1 MRGSENVS
9 PDEKNKRPKTGR
21 VARLDKRIAQALNHP
36 LRTEI
41 IAILNDRCASPREMA
56 DLLGEELSNVSYH
69 TKELLKL
76 ECIEVVD
83 RQQVRGALKTRY
95 RATTKMLLDTPEWE
109 LLNKTVR
116 TGISINAVNEVTHR
130 ASAAIEGGTFDR
142 RTDRTVITMKMDV
155 DDQGWLEAQEAL
167 RVAFERFGE
176 IEVEVASRKVK
187 GAPTFRM
194 TASLLGYESPTEDEG
209 QD

>member
-1 MRGSENVS
+1 VS
-9 PDEKNKRPKTGR
+9 PNEKNKRPKMGR
-21 VARLDKRIAQALNHP
+21 VPRLDKRFARALNHP

-56 DLLGEELSNVSYH
+56 DMLGEELSNVSYH

-83 RQQVRGALKTRY
+83 REQVRGALKTRY
-95 RATTKMLLDTPEWE
+95 RATTRMLLDTPDWE
-109 LLNKTVR
+109 RLDKTVR

-130 ASAAIEGGTFDR
+130 AFAAMEAGTFDR
-142 RTDRTVITMKMDV
+142 RTDRAIITLKMDV
-155 DDQGWLEAQEAL
+155 DDQGWLDAHEAL
-167 RVAFERFGE
+167 RIAYERLG
-176 IEVEVASRKVK
+176 EVEVEAATRKAK

-194 TASLLGYESPTEDEG
+194 TASLLGYESPTGEDEG
-209 QD
+209 

>member
-1 MRGSENVS
+1 MS
-9 PDEKNKRPKTGR
+9 PKEKNASPKTGR
-21 VARLDKRIAQALNHP
+21 VPRLDKRIARALNHP

-56 DLLGEELSNVSYH
+56 DILGEELSNVSYH

-83 RQQVRGALKTRY
+83 REQVRGALKTRY
-95 RATTKMLLDTPEWE
+95 RATTKMLLDTPDWE
-109 LLNKTVR
+109 RLDKTVR

-130 ASAAIEGGTFDR
+130 AFDAVEAGTFDR
-142 RTDRTVITMKMDV
+142 RTDRTVITLKMDV
-155 DDQGWLEAQEAL
+155 DDQGWLDANEAL
-167 RVAFERFGE
+167 RITYERLGE
-176 IEVEVASRKVK
+176 IEVEAATRKAE

-194 TASLLGYESPTEDEG
+194 TASLLGYESPTGEES
-209 QD
+209 

>member
-1 MRGSENVS
+1 VP
-9 PDEKNKRPKTGR
+9 PDKKNKRPKTGR
-21 VARLDKRIAQALNHP
+21 VPRLDKRIARALNHP

-41 IAILNDRCASPREMA
+41 IAILNDHCASPREMA
-56 DLLGEELSNVSYH
+56 DMLGEELSNVSYH

-95 RATTKMLLDTPEWE
+95 RATTRMLLDTPDWE
-109 LLNKTVR
+109 RLDKTVR

-130 ASAAIEGGTFDR
+130 AFDAVEAGTFDS
-142 RTDRTVITMKMDV
+142 RTDRTIITMKMDV
-155 DDQGWLEAQEAL
+155 DDQGWLDANEAL
-167 RVAFERFGE
+167 RAAYERLDEVE
-176 IEVEVASRKVK
+176 IEVASRKAK

-194 TASLLGYESPTEDEG
+194 TASLLGYESPRDEG
-209 QD
+209 KD